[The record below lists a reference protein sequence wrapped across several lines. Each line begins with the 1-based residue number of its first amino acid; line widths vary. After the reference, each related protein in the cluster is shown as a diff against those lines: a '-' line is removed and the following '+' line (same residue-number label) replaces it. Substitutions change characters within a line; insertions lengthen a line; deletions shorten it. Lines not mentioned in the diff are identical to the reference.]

1 MKRKLL
7 RYTALLTAF
16 LLLFGGGSCMK
27 KDDTPVT
34 SITDA
39 LKIKAY
45 VYDESGETWNLE
57 QLRLN
62 EPKQLVPVRIFQ
74 DFDDLNMV
82 NFNLH
87 LEYEDGICIV
97 STPNRDVQLSVGR
110 NGGIWKRGEDES
122 TRVFDCENNYEL
134 TLSRA
139 GYMAFAPFGA
149 KNQHINLCGNR
160 DYTVLYD
167 NFKPYIGQEYY
178 VTVEA
183 CDFDKV
189 PVIEAQLKFTS
200 MADNGFTDGGSRNFT
215 IELVSYE
222 YSDIYKLM
230 EGAG

>member
-7 RYTALLTAF
+7 RYAALLTAF

-62 EPKQLVPVRIFQ
+62 EPKNLVPIHILQ
-74 DFDDLNMV
+74 HYDGLDIE

-87 LEYEDGICIV
+87 FEYEDGICV
-97 STPNRDVQLSVGR
+97 MTSPDRDMQLSVGN
-110 NGGIWKRGEDES
+110 NGDMWEREEDWT
-122 TRVFDCENNYEL
+122 TRVYDCDNNYEII
-134 TLSRA
+134 LSRP
-139 GYMAFAPFGA
+139 GYMAVALFGM
-149 KNQHINLCGNR
+149 KNINIINVNPENAVR
-160 DYTVLYD
+160 FD
-167 NFKPYIGQEYY
+167 NFEPYIGQEYY
-178 VTVEA
+178 LTVTA

-189 PVIEAQLKFTS
+189 PVITAQVKFTS
-200 MADNGFTDGGSRNFT
+200 LEDELYTDGTSRNFT

>member
-1 MKRKLL
+1 
-7 RYTALLTAF
+7 
-16 LLLFGGGSCMK
+16 MK
-27 KDDTPVT
+27 KRCKFFYLIVFFMISSFCSCHQDNTPVT
-34 SITDA
+34 SITDM
-39 LKIKAY
+39 LKINAY
-45 VYDESGETWNLE
+45 VYDENGETFRSE

-62 EPKQLVPVRIFQ
+62 ETELLVPISVLQ
-74 DFDDLNMV
+74 ESDDTSMV

-87 LEYEDGICIV
+87 FEYEDGICIV
-97 STPNRDVQLSVGR
+97 SAPNKNVQLSVGR

-149 KNQHINLCGNR
+149 KNKNINMCANN
-160 DYTVLYD
+160 DYIVLYE

-178 VTVEA
+178 ITVEA

-189 PVIEAQLKFTS
+189 PVITAQLKFTS
-200 MADNGFTDGGSRNFT
+200 MEDDIYTDGTSRHFS

-222 YSDIYKLM
+222 YSDFYRMM
-230 EGAG
+230 EDAG

>member
-7 RYTALLTAF
+7 RYAALLTAF

-62 EPKQLVPVRIFQ
+62 EPKQLVPIHIFNGY
-74 DFDDLNMV
+74 DGLDMD

-87 LEYEDGICIV
+87 FEYEDGICIMN
-97 STPNRDVQLSVGR
+97 SPDRDMQLSVGN
-110 NGGIWKRGEDES
+110 NGGIWERGEDMT
-122 TRVFDCENNYEL
+122 TRVYDCNNNYEII
-134 TLSRA
+134 LSRP
-139 GYMAFAPFGA
+139 GYMAVALFGM
-149 KNQHINLCGNR
+149 KNRNLYAGNPENAVR
-160 DYTVLYD
+160 ID
-167 NFKPYIGQEYY
+167 NFEPYIGQEYY
-178 VTVEA
+178 LTVTA

-189 PVIEAQLKFTS
+189 PVITAQVKFTS
-200 MADNGFTDGGSRNFT
+200 LEDERYTDGTSRNFM

-222 YSDIYKLM
+222 YSDIYKMM

>member
-1 MKRKLL
+1 MKYIFSLCVVIIL
-7 RYTALLTAF
+7 SISLTTC
-16 LLLFGGGSCMK
+16 G
-27 KDDTPVT
+27 KDNTPVT
-34 SITDA
+34 SITDI
-39 LKIKAY
+39 LKISAY
-45 VYDESGETWNLE
+45 VYDENGETFRSE

-62 EPKQLVPVRIFQ
+62 EPELLVPISVLQ
-74 DFDDLNMV
+74 ESDDTSMV

-87 LEYEDGICIV
+87 FEYEDGICIV
-97 STPNRDVQLSVGR
+97 SAPNKDVQLSVGR

-149 KNQHINLCGNR
+149 KNTHLNMCANN
-160 DYTVLYD
+160 DYIVLYE

-178 VTVEA
+178 ITVEA

-189 PVIEAQLKFTS
+189 PVITAQLKFTS
-200 MADNGFTDGGSRNFT
+200 LEDDSYTDGTSSYFS

-222 YSDIYKLM
+222 YSDFYRMM
-230 EGAG
+230 EDAGGF

>member
-1 MKRKLL
+1 MKRKLW
-7 RYTALLTAF
+7 RYAALLTAF
-16 LLLFGGGSCMK
+16 LLVFGGGSCMK

-45 VYDESGETWNLE
+45 VYDESGETWSFE

-62 EPKQLVPVRIFQ
+62 EPKQLAPTYIFQ
-74 DFDDLNMV
+74 KDDDLNMV

-87 LEYEDGICIV
+87 FEYEDGICIV
-97 STPNRDVQLSVGR
+97 SAPERNVQLSVGR

-122 TRVFDCENNYEL
+122 TRVFDCTNNYEL

-139 GYMAFAPFGA
+139 GYMAFTPVGSYN
-149 KNQHINLCGNR
+149 KNINMCGNK
-160 DYTVLYD
+160 DYMVLYD
-167 NFKPYIGQEYY
+167 NFEPYIGQEYY
-178 VTVEA
+178 VDVTA

-189 PVIEAQLKFTS
+189 PVIRAQLKFTS
-200 MADNGFTDGGSRNFT
+200 LEDDSFNDGGSRYFS

>member
-7 RYTALLTAF
+7 RYAALLTAF

-62 EPKQLVPVRIFQ
+62 EPKQLVRIAELQ
-74 DFDDLNMV
+74 QKGLDMQ

-87 LEYEDGICIV
+87 FEYEDGICIV
-97 STPNRDVQLSVGR
+97 TPPNRDIQVSVGAQ
-110 NGGIWKRGEDES
+110 GDYWKRGEDYT
-122 TRVFDCENNYEL
+122 TRFYDFENDYEII
-134 TLSRA
+134 LSRP
-139 GYMAFAPFGA
+139 GYMAVTPFGLVSGR
-149 KNQHINLCGNR
+149 NLVLTDR
-160 DYTVLYD
+160 DVATFHDNYEPSIGHEYWLTV
-167 NFKPYIGQEYY
+167 
-178 VTVEA
+178 TA
-183 CDFDKV
+183 CDFEKI
-189 PVIEAQLKFTS
+189 PVITAQVKLTALENDIYDDGTS
-200 MADNGFTDGGSRNFT
+200 PDFS
-215 IELVSYE
+215 IEMVSYE

>member
-7 RYTALLTAF
+7 RYIALLTAF

-62 EPKQLVPVRIFQ
+62 EPKQLVPIHIFNGYEGL
-74 DFDDLNMV
+74 DMN
-82 NFNLH
+82 NFNLYF
-87 LEYEDGICIV
+87 EYEDGICV
-97 STPNRDVQLSVGR
+97 MATPDRDMQLSVGK
-110 NGGIWKRGEDES
+110 NGGIWERGEDMT
-122 TRVFDCENNYEL
+122 TRVYDCDNNYEII
-134 TLSRA
+134 LSRP
-139 GYMAFAPFGA
+139 GYMAVALFGM
-149 KNQHINLCGNR
+149 KNINIMNANPENAVR
-160 DYTVLYD
+160 FD
-167 NFKPYIGQEYY
+167 NFEPYIGQEYY
-178 VTVEA
+178 LTVTA
-183 CDFDKV
+183 CDFNKV
-189 PVIEAQLKFTS
+189 PVITAQVKFTS
-200 MADNGFTDGGSRNFT
+200 LKDESFNDGGSRNFT